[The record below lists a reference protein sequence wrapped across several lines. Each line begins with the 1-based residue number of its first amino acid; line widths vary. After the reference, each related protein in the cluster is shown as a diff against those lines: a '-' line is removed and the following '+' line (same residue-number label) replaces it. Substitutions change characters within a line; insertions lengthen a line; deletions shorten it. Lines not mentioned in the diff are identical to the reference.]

1 MPTQTSYQ
9 QRDILNAAKQLGDYD
24 KLCWYIEAE
33 FPKRMIPAGIRRRQ
47 PAQWPHG
54 CIPVLPVG
62 DDAEES
68 RTWTEMLAGLFEW
81 DNRGRGIVFAPALTS
96 RDLLTDLTWYEYGEE
111 LPPIEVDHICGTCG
125 QIHRG
130 PLGKPPRCEC
140 YAW

>member
-1 MPTQTSYQ
+1 MIQQQQSTASLTSSEL
-9 QRDILNAAKQLGDYD
+9 DA
-24 KLCWYIEAE
+24 
-33 FPKRMIPAGIRRRQ
+33 P
-47 PAQWPHG
+47 
-54 CIPVLPVG
+54 PVTGVG
-62 DDAEES
+62 DLVIRALGTGVS
-68 RTWTEMLAGLFEW
+68 AAMLTGLFEW

-96 RDLLTDLTWYEYGEE
+96 VGLLDGLAWYEYGEP